1 MGRKIFAEKN
11 YNIAECVISYEDFK
25 PFSDTEKGFSLNEEH
40 RAAAIAAAEAL
51 LDKEFPVLTATEFI
65 RYRRTGNRAG
75 YQNLYNP
82 RRWALMQLTL
92 AEAYEGQGRF
102 IDKILDMVWMILEE
116 STWVLPAHINPNP
129 NDKTHSLPYSYDGAR
144 NYCDLYAGTTGAVM
158 AWTWYICRDRFDE
171 ISPVIN
177 KRILE
182 NLYDRCINPIINHKQ
197 EQAWMG
203 NGPYNW
209 MNNWCPF
216 IISQVLTV
224 CALTTK
230 DKSIREKV
238 VEVSLEALDK
248 FTNIYSPDGACDE
261 GPGYWEG
268 AGGALYAACL
278 TLYDMTA
285 GKINGFEDVLLKSM
299 AEYFPR
305 MYIANGRFNNYSDAH
320 SKMNINFLWGYDWGK
335 VCKSEL
341 MMNFWE
347 FKYEKTRELGV
358 ASAYD
363 HLMYR
368 WYREL
373 CMPTLQKRDFKAAL
387 KSYFPSLH
395 FAISRES
402 EIPEEGLYLSL
413 KGGNNML
420 SHNHI
425 DTGDFSVFCDGEP
438 VFIDAGVGTYT
449 RRTFDKDRYTIWSM
463 NGEYHNIP
471 TINGVPQDKGKVYA
485 SKDAVYDEIS
495 GGLSIDMTGVYPAGA
510 QLENYRREAVIESG
524 KAIVKDYVTSKI
536 DGEIIFNLL
545 TVAEPKLLGKGRME
559 VCGKVVEFDPSLEF
573 SFDNPDCT
581 WEETQVLP
589 EHWGIEKFYRIRLR
603 GSLEAEKIKAFTLAV
618 CK

>member
-11 YNIAECVISYEDFK
+11 YNVSKCVIPYDSFK
-25 PFSDTEKGFSLNEEH
+25 PFSDTAKGFSLDEEH
-40 RAAAIAAAEAL
+40 RTAAIAAAEAL
-51 LDKEFPVLTATEFI
+51 LDKEFPVLTASEFI

-92 AEAYEGQGRF
+92 AEAYEGEGRF

-129 NDKTHSLPYSYDGAR
+129 NDKTHSLPYSYDYAR

-158 AWTWYICRDRFDE
+158 AWTWYICQDRFDE

-182 NLYDRCINPIINHKQ
+182 NLYDRCINPIINHKE

-203 NGPYNW
+203 NGPYSW

-230 DKSIREKV
+230 DKAIREKV

-248 FTNIYSPDGACDE
+248 FTDIYSPDGACDE

-278 TLYDMTA
+278 ALYDMTA

-335 VCKSEL
+335 MCNSEL

-373 CMPTLQKRDFKAAL
+373 CMPTLQKRDFKATL

-395 FAISRES
+395 LAISRES
-402 EIPEEGLYLSL
+402 EIPEEGLYLSI

-425 DTGDFSVFCDGEP
+425 DTGDFSIFCDGEP
-438 VFIDAGVGTYT
+438 IFIDAGVGTYT

-471 TINGVPQDKGKVYA
+471 TINGIPQKSGRGYA
-485 SKDAVYDEIS
+485 SKDAIYDETT
-495 GGLSIDMTGVYPAGA
+495 GGLNIDLTDAYHADA
-510 QLENYRREAVIESG
+510 KIENYRREAVIEDG
-524 KAIVKDYVTSKI
+524 KAIICDTVTSKI

-545 TVAEPKLLGKGRME
+545 TIAEPKLLGKGRME
-559 VCGKVVEFDPSLEF
+559 VCGRAVEFDQSLEF
-573 SFDNPDCT
+573 NFDSPDCT
-581 WEETQVLP
+581 WEETENLP
-589 EHWGIEKFYRIRLR
+589 KQWGIEKFYRISLKAALKAEEKYTFRLVVN
-603 GSLEAEKIKAFTLAV
+603 K
-618 CK
+618 